1 MEEKIF
7 KNKAKDETNTETQ
20 AVKESVFSLR
30 EMGNTF
36 WAWGLGQNSRK
47 EGNPIR

>member
-36 WAWGLGQNSRK
+36 GLGV
-47 EGNPIR
+47 